1 MPPKIK
7 DLASLL
13 RGVKVDALRDDLVNW
28 RSWALTVRDVL
39 QVQGIYSAPTRRPQ
53 RSLATTRGKRRTTP
67 R

>member
-1 MPPKIK
+1 MPPKSK

-39 QVQGIYSAPTRRPQ
+39 
-53 RSLATTRGKRRTTP
+53 
-67 R
+67 